1 MPELTP
7 TLIWAQRA
15 SKVFVTF
22 EQLGTTDVKVSL
34 TAGLFTLS
42 ANVKDSDKSYKI
54 ENMPLWDEIDEEGST
69 WFQNDRAVVI
79 SLKKNKEEWWDG
91 LTKEKSLKRFIK
103 VDFAKWCDEDDK
115 EYTGEDSFP
124 GGGYDEMGGM
134 GGMMGGMGG
143 MGGMMGGGMGGM
155 GGMDM
160 DKLMAGMG
168 GMGGGDFDG
177 DDDDALDDID
187 HLPGL
192 PSLADEDGP
201 PPLEDDAS
209 KAAEAELEEVD

>member
-1 MPELTP
+1 
-7 TLIWAQRA
+7 
-15 SKVFVTF
+15 
-22 EQLGTTDVKVSL
+22 
-34 TAGLFTLS
+34 
-42 ANVKDSDKSYKI
+42 
-54 ENMPLWDEIDEEGST
+54 
-69 WFQNDRAVVI
+69 
-79 SLKKNKEEWWDG
+79 
-91 LTKEKSLKRFIK
+91 
-103 VDFAKWCDEDDK
+103 
-115 EYTGEDSFP
+115 
-124 GGGYDEMGGM
+124 MGGM
-134 GGMMGGMGG
+134 GGMMGG

-209 KAAEAELEEVD
+209 KAAEAELEEARAVCGGERLPLPRAATHRPPLPPRRWTDRGTHALLPRPLQTRQILVRSPVRSYPMCCEPYVWLGGANAPPRPSLPRPRAAPPFPPPRFERVREERLPPPPPLSSLIVRLDEISNTRLHERAAARSVDGL

>member
-1 MPELTP
+1 
-7 TLIWAQRA
+7 
-15 SKVFVTF
+15 
-22 EQLGTTDVKVSL
+22 
-34 TAGLFTLS
+34 
-42 ANVKDSDKSYKI
+42 
-54 ENMPLWDEIDEEGST
+54 
-69 WFQNDRAVVI
+69 
-79 SLKKNKEEWWDG
+79 
-91 LTKEKSLKRFIK
+91 
-103 VDFAKWCDEDDK
+103 
-115 EYTGEDSFP
+115 
-124 GGGYDEMGGM
+124 MGGM

-209 KAAEAELEEVD
+209 KAAEAELEEARAVCGGERLPLPRAATHRPPLPPRRWTDRGTHALLPRPLQTRQILVRSPVRSYPMCCEPYVWLGGANAPPRPSLPRPRAAPPLPPPPRFERV